1 MPKSKARRISLFGL
15 EFDHPVGLAA
25 GFDKNA
31 EVYEMMGNMGFSFVE
46 IGAVTPR
53 GQKGNSKPRL
63 FRLPQDKAIINR
75 MGFNNKGLES
85 AVNQLKNRKPGLI
98 VGANIGK
105 NSDTP
110 NENANEDYYRCFHGL
125 FPYVDY
131 FTVNVSCPN
140 ITNLCELQDKDSL
153 LELLDGIQ
161 KRNQEK
167 EYPKPILLKISPDL
181 NLDQINDTLNIIKQT
196 KIDGIVAVNT
206 TSTRRNLTYSEEKI
220 KEIGNGGLS
229 GQPLRDRAT
238 EIIRHI
244 HKQTQGKLPII
255 AAGGIMTAKDAKEKL
270 DAGASL
276 VQIFTGFIYEGP
288 GLIKDIVKEL
298 NKG

>member
-1 MPKSKARRISLFGL
+1 MPKSKAKKINLFGL

-46 IGAVTPR
+46 IGAVTPK
-53 GQKGNSKPRL
+53 GQKGNPKPRV
-63 FRLPQDKAIINR
+63 FRLPKDKAIINR
-75 MGFNNKGLES
+75 MGFNNKGLEN
-85 AVNQLKNRKPGLI
+85 AVKQLKNRKPGLI

-110 NENANEDYYRCFHGL
+110 NEKANEDYYRCFHGL

-206 TSTRRNLTYSEEKI
+206 TSTRRNLTYSEEEI
-220 KEIGNGGLS
+220 NAIGNGGLS
-229 GQPLRDRAT
+229 GQPLRERAT

-255 AAGGIMTAKDAKEKL
+255 AAGGIMTAKDAKEKIE
-270 DAGASL
+270 AGASL

-288 GLIKDIVKEL
+288 ALIKDIVKEL
-298 NKG
+298 DKG

>member
-1 MPKSKARRISLFGL
+1 MPKNKVKKISLFGL

-46 IGAVTPR
+46 IGAVTPK
-53 GQKGNSKPRL
+53 GQKGNPKPRV
-63 FRLPQDKAIINR
+63 FRLPKDKAIINR
-75 MGFNNKGLES
+75 MGFNNKGLEN
-85 AVNQLKNRKPGLI
+85 AVNKLKNRKQGLI

-110 NENANEDYYRCFHGL
+110 NEKANEDYYRCFHGL

-206 TSTRRNLTYSEEKI
+206 TSTRKNLSYSEDEI
-220 KEIGNGGLS
+220 NAIGNGGLS

-288 GLIKDIVKEL
+288 VLIKDIVKEI
-298 NKG
+298 NEG